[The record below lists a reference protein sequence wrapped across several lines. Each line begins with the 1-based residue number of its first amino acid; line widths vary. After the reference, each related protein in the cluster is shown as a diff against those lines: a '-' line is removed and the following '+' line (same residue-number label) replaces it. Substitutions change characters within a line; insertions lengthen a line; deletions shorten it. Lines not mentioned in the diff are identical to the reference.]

1 MGFLDSVFGKKR
13 GASVGIDIGSFSS
26 KLIKIDFPPK
36 GEPTVE
42 GLAVR
47 RYPSRS
53 IFDKEIRERDVLI
66 GVIQELVDA
75 VDPDIVEVVASVSGH
90 KVMTDIFMVTRPKG
104 KVKLDE
110 LVMTEAESHIPTGT
124 EGVSLSYEVLEE
136 LDEGKRLRVLLTAA
150 KSDYVASYVDLLD
163 GAGLTPVII
172 DVDYFALYNVFKYNY
187 ELPEEGVYFLVDVGY
202 ELTNIAI
209 IVDQKLFTVRDISMG
224 ARDIWSRIQSELRLS
239 NEEVSRIV
247 SGETGWLDETSLKG
261 AIFIASDDVK
271 VGLDMVYSFLEK
283 SLGGREVDKY
293 YFSGGGSLVPF
304 FMEAMKE
311 KLPAEVEILDPFQK
325 IVCEPFFFGEKKKDE
340 VAPLYAIATG
350 LALRQG

>member
-1 MGFLDSVFGKKR
+1 MGLFDSIFGKKMVT
-13 GASVGIDIGSFSS
+13 SVGIDIGSFSS
-26 KLIKIDFPPK
+26 KLVKIEFPPK

-53 IFDKEIRERDVLI
+53 ISDKEIREREVLI

-75 VDPDIVEVVASVSGH
+75 VDPEITEVIASISGH

-110 LVMTEAESHIPTGT
+110 LVLTEAESHIPTGT
-124 EGVSLSYEVLEE
+124 DGVSLSYEVLEE
-136 LDEGKRLRVLLTAA
+136 IDEGRRLRILLTAA
-150 KSDYVASYVDLLD
+150 KGDYVESYVDLLD
-163 GAGLTPVII
+163 GAGLTPIII
-172 DVDYFALYNVFKYNY
+172 DVDYFALYNVFTYNY
-187 ELPEEGVYFLVDVGY
+187 EVPEKGIYFLVNVGY

-224 ARDIWSRIQSELRLS
+224 AKDIWSRIQSELRLS
-239 NEEVSRIV
+239 NEEVSRII
-247 SGETGWLDETSLKG
+247 SGETGWLDETSLRG

-283 SLGGREVDKY
+283 SLEGRGVDKY
-293 YFSGGGSLVPF
+293 YFSGGGSLIPF

-311 KLPAEVEILDPFQK
+311 KLPTEVEILDPFQK
-325 IVCEPFFFGEKKKDE
+325 IICEPFFFGEKKKDE